1 MDKIVYLPHPVSVEE
16 KRRYNADGSRIVDDR
31 FKPADLDQVDEK
43 PAPAIKRQGK
53 RNTSA
58 TA

>member
-16 KRRYNADGSRIVDDR
+16 KRRYNADGFRIVDDR

-53 RNTSA
+53 RNASD
-58 TA
+58 